1 MEELIQMSRKELN
14 RIRVIEAVKQKQIT
28 QRAAGLK
35 LGVSD
40 RQIRNLLRSFSI
52 EGEKALISK
61 KRGRKGNHS
70 KSATLKSE
78 VTNLDTKYLRRR
90 SEHQTDD

>member
-40 RQIRNLLRSFSI
+40 PGPLHDKLFDS
-52 EGEKALISK
+52 
-61 KRGRKGNHS
+61 
-70 KSATLKSE
+70 
-78 VTNLDTKYLRRR
+78 
-90 SEHQTDD
+90 